1 MTPRD
6 AASTAPAAVDVVTAY
21 AAAKS
26 RADVDEAL
34 RHCSDD
40 LVVQTVPFQVTVE
53 GKEANRAAFTA
64 FFGVFPDY
72 DVELEAM
79 TGDGDWLAGWGTLRA
94 TMRGAIGDVK
104 PTDRRFVLSFACIWR
119 VADGLLAEERF
130 FFDLHQMC
138 EQLEIAAG
146 DVMAAIRGR
155 S

>member
-1 MTPRD
+1 MKTASQ
-6 AASTAPAAVDVVTAY
+6 AAEVVTAY

-40 LVVQTVPFQVTVE
+40 LLVQTVPFQITVE
-53 GKEANRAAFTA
+53 GKPANRASFTA

-79 TGDGDWLAGWGTLRA
+79 TGEGEWLAGWGTLRA
-94 TMRGAIGDVK
+94 TMRGPIARVK
-104 PTDRRFVLSFACIWR
+104 PTDCRFELPFACIWR

-130 FFDLHQMC
+130 FFDMHQMC
-138 EQLEIAAG
+138 EQLGIDADAVLAATR
-146 DVMAAIRGR
+146 AAA
-155 S
+155 